1 MVALYQSQ
9 AWRPQGSPRLH
20 LLTVASYSPLHYT
33 TCGHTAYLLENAS
46 YNVFDGLNLT
56 WHWSPITIIGLVILC
71 LLYGLGLRSARR
83 KNPAEAPLLKRQ
95 VAAFIFAVLL
105 MALVLLTPVDT
116 IARTQLFSVH
126 MAQIV
131 VLTTLCAPLLL
142 YACPGWLLQPVID
155 HPGGK
160 LLARVLTQPV
170 LVSVVFNLNFLFW
183 HMPLFFSLALKYGTL
198 YHVEVV
204 SIFAASL
211 LNWWPLIGPRREL
224 HLMTYPQQML
234 YAFLDGQPVDIFA
247 FLLVFSFVVIYPF
260 YNVPPQLG
268 ISAFA
273 DQAVGGALLLIPG
286 LVDLVVMSPL
296 FFRWM
301 AQQEEKAKL
310 ADQRRA
316 EEEVMWDAEN
326 EVIEE
331 ASEA

>member
-1 MVALYQSQ
+1 M
-9 AWRPQGSPRLH
+9 
-20 LLTVASYSPLHYT
+20 
-33 TCGHTAYLLENAS
+33 
-46 YNVFDGLNLT
+46 FDGLNLT
-56 WHWSPITIIGLVILC
+56 WHWSPITLLGLLSMC
-71 LLYGLGLRSARR
+71 LLYGFGLRQARR
-83 KNPAEAPLLKRQ
+83 KNREGTPLLKRQ
-95 VAAFIFAVLL
+95 VAAFVFAVLF
-105 MALVLLTPVDT
+105 MALMLLTPIDT

-131 VLTTLCAPLLL
+131 ILTTLCAPLLL
-142 YACPGWLLQPVID
+142 YSCPGWLLQPIFE
-155 HPGGK
+155 HPGSK
-160 LLARVLTQPV
+160 LVARALTQPV
-170 LVSVVFNLNFLFW
+170 IVSVVFNLNFLFW
-183 HMPLFFSLALKYGTL
+183 HLPLFFSLALNYGTL

-234 YAFLDGQPVDIFA
+234 YAFLDGQPVDIYA

-260 YNVPPQLG
+260 YHVPPQLG

-296 FFRWM
+296 FFRWLGQLE
-301 AQQEEKAKL
+301 AKAKI

-316 EEEVMWDAEN
+316 EEEAMWDVED